1 MEKMNFLKTFD
12 KELDKLDVQVGAGDP
27 PRYWYSVGNYAVNRI
42 ISGSFFRGIPQGRV
56 TGLVGP
62 SGAGKSFV
70 AANLMASAQRE
81 GAYVLMI
88 DSENASD
95 EKFVNDIG
103 VDTSPQNYK
112 YVGVNTIPQVNKVI
126 SSFIKGYKNDFG
138 TDDPEAPQVLIV
150 IDSLDMLMTETE
162 EGNFDRGVTKG
173 DQGQR
178 NKQLKQ
184 MLRTFVQAVK
194 RLNISIVVT
203 DGVYKNQDVMNGE
216 GLYIAK
222 EAIRFSLSQ
231 IIMLTKL
238 KLKEKG
244 ETEVKGIRMK
254 CEGFKTRFTK
264 PYQKVTVVVPYDTG
278 MNAYSGLLEV
288 ALELGVIKK
297 KGSYYTLTGEDES
310 WYAKDIADHAD
321 KILEKAEA
329 MNSAFLMANGVSDD
343 DVAGPDDERSSRARR
358 LAKADGD
365 TEK

>member
-1 MEKMNFLKTFD
+1 MNFLKSFE

-27 PRYWYSVGNYAVNRI
+27 PRYWYSIGNYSVNRI

-70 AANLMASAQRE
+70 AANLMAAAQRE

-95 EKFVNDIG
+95 EKFVSDIG
-103 VDTSPQNYK
+103 VDTAPLNYK
-112 YVGVNTIPQVNKVI
+112 YVGVNTIPLASKVV
-126 SSFIKGYKNDFG
+126 SSFIKGYKRDFG
-138 TDDPEAPQVLIV
+138 PADSKAPQVLIV

-162 EGNFDRGVTKG
+162 EKNFEKGVTKG

-184 MLRTFVQAVK
+184 MLRTFVQAIK
-194 RLNISIVVT
+194 QLNISIVVT

-238 KLKEKG
+238 KLKDKG

-264 PYQKVTVVVPYDTG
+264 PYQKVTVEVPYDEG

-288 ALELGVIKK
+288 ALELDVIKK
-297 KGSYYTLTGEDES
+297 KGAYYTLAGEDKS
-310 WYAKDIADHAD
+310 WYAKDIANYAD
-321 KILEKAEA
+321 TILQRAEEC
-329 MNSAFLMANGVSDD
+329 NSAFLMATGVSEA
-343 DVAGPDDERSSRARR
+343 DVAGPDDKRSSRARR
-358 LAKADGD
+358 QANVETDEDK
-365 TEK
+365 E

>member
-1 MEKMNFLKTFD
+1 MDMNFLKSFE

-27 PRYWYSVGNYAVNRI
+27 PRYWYSTGNYAVNRI

-62 SGAGKSFV
+62 SGAGKSFL
-70 AANLMASAQRE
+70 AANLMASSQRD
-81 GAYVLMI
+81 GAFVLMI
-88 DSENASD
+88 DAENASD
-95 EKFVNDIG
+95 ERFVKAIG
-103 VDTSPQNYK
+103 VDTSLANYR
-112 YVGVNTIPQVNKVI
+112 YVGVRTIPQVNKVI
-126 SSFIKGYKNDFG
+126 SSFVKGYKKDFG
-138 TDDPEAPQVLIV
+138 PDDPSAPQVLIV

-162 EGNFDRGVTKG
+162 EKNFVSGVTKG

-184 MLRTFVQAVK
+184 MLRTFVQAIK
-194 RLNISIVVT
+194 QMNISIVVT

-238 KLKEKG
+238 KLKDTG
-244 ETEVKGIRMK
+244 STEVKGIRMK

-264 PYQKVTVVVPYDTG
+264 PYQKVVVEVPYDTG

-288 ALELGVIKK
+288 ALELDVVQQ
-297 KGSYYTLTGEDES
+297 KGSRYNLTGEDKS
-310 WYAKDIADHAD
+310 WYAKNIADHAD
-321 KILEKAEA
+321 KILSTVEE
-329 MNSAFLMANGVSDD
+329 MNSVFLMATDVSDD
-343 DVAGPDDERSSRARR
+343 DIAGPDDDRSSQARR
-358 LAKADGD
+358 QANAKSDED
-365 TEK
+365 